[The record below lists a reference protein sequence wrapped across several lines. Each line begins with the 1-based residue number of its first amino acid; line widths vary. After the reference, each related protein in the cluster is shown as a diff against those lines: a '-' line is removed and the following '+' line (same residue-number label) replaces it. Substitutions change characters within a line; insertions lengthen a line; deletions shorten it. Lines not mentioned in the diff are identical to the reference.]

1 MAQLGQ
7 HRPVVTNRCPIND
20 PFMHLR
26 TMKRTLLVLGL
37 STALAGAATLPATA
51 GTGTPNTATAT
62 QWQLMGP
69 NASGGHLAFTPAMP
83 SRVYVLPD
91 RGMRIDRSDDH
102 GVTWQPQAK
111 FAIPNGVGMR
121 LAADPHDPD
130 VLYVAGRVLG
140 SGQGFLLRSDDG
152 ARTFHTVVD
161 SPTEISDVVVSPSGR
176 YVFAAGDA
184 GVFVSSDHGLN
195 WQQLPGS
202 PSGATRLALDD
213 HDLFVGTGKG
223 IYLIEDAL
231 GNAGPARK
239 LPTPLELSV
248 QHLSA
253 QGSVLVASNIFQGAV
268 FSTDHG
274 RNWTQLTGPWGEQD
288 AILYTG
294 LTASGEL
301 QVQTVAGAADG
312 SGAKNLWVSRDLGRT
327 WIPKPAAT
335 KALDVYTDTGSFPD
349 RPQEQVIAAA
359 AGIYTTSNSVRF
371 QRIGAPDAEVDSLT
385 VSGSALIAGTAT
397 AGSYRST
404 APLTK
409 NLPQG
414 YQEWGWTGQRT
425 DTIGNQIEALAT
437 VPGEKGDVL
446 RTRGGLCMTDCF
458 ALERS
463 TDGGASW
470 RTLAQVPGGASFS
483 VAVDPGDTAKIY
495 AASTF
500 PAVGVYASQDGG
512 ATFQLHQFPELQGV
526 ASVAVDRRA
535 DGGLWIGDVT
545 GLYHSTDS
553 GSTGVKVF
561 DGQVNR
567 VAVDPTDPNH
577 IVVVGDGMIKVS
589 HDGGASF
596 SDAVGI
602 AELTYDDVTFAPDG
616 TLFAASRDLSE
627 PGQGVFRSDDG
638 GSHWSNSVS
647 AQLLDPDVHSVL
659 VSPDG
664 HWLFAGTGSGVY
676 RLPLS

>member
-1 MAQLGQ
+1 
-7 HRPVVTNRCPIND
+7 
-20 PFMHLR
+20 MHLK

-37 STALAGAATLPATA
+37 STALAGAAALPATA
-51 GTGTPNTATAT
+51 GTDTPNTATAT
-62 QWQLMGP
+62 QWQPMGP

-102 GVTWQPQAK
+102 GLTWQPQAK

-130 VLYVAGRVLG
+130 VVYVAGRVG
-140 SGQGFLLRSDDG
+140 GGGQGFLLRSDDG
-152 ARTFHTVVD
+152 ARTFRTMVD
-161 SPTEISDVVVSPSGR
+161 SPTEMSDVVVSPSGQ
-176 YVFAAGDA
+176 YVYAAGEA
-184 GVFVSSDHGLN
+184 GVFVSSDHGLH
-195 WQQLPGS
+195 WQQIPGS
-202 PSGATRLALDD
+202 PSGATRLVLDGN
-213 HDLFVGTGKG
+213 DLFVGTGKG
-223 IYLIEDAL
+223 IHLIEDAL
-231 GNAGPARK
+231 GNAGPAQK
-239 LPTPLELSV
+239 LPTPLDLSV
-248 QHLSA
+248 ENLSA
-253 QGSVLVASNIFQGAV
+253 RGPALVASNIFQGAV

-274 RNWTQLTGPWGEQD
+274 RTWTQLSGPWGGKD
-288 AILYTG
+288 AITYTG
-294 LTASGEL
+294 LTATGEL
-301 QVQTVAGAADG
+301 QAQTVGAAAG
-312 SGAKNLWVSRDLGRT
+312 GKKATKNLWVSRDLGQT
-327 WIPKPAAT
+327 WTPKPAAT

-349 RPQEQVIAAA
+349 RPQEQVIAAP
-359 AGIYTTSNSVRF
+359 AGIYTTSDSVRF

-404 APLTK
+404 APLTA
-409 NLPQG
+409 NLQPG
-414 YQEWGWTGQRT
+414 YQDWGWTGQSPF
-425 DTIGNQIEALAT
+425 TIGNQIEALAT
-437 VPGEKGDVL
+437 VPGEKATVL

-463 TDGGASW
+463 ADGGATW

-483 VAVDPGDTAKIY
+483 VAVDPRDTSKIY

-512 ATFQLHQFPELQGV
+512 STFQLHQFPGLQNV
-526 ASVAVDRRA
+526 SSVAVDPR
-535 DGGLWIGDVT
+535 DGSLWIGDVT

-553 GSTGVKVF
+553 GATGVKVL
-561 DGQVNR
+561 DGEIYR
-567 VAVDPTDPNH
+567 IAIDPTDPNH
-577 IVVVGDGMIKVS
+577 IVAVGNNVIKVS

-596 SDAVGI
+596 SDATGI
-602 AELTYDDVTFAPDG
+602 PELTYDDVTFAPDG
-616 TLFAASRDLSE
+616 TLFAASRDLYG

-638 GSHWSNSVS
+638 GMHWSNSVS

-676 RLPLS
+676 RLALS